1 MIAFIIKLFW
11 TRVVEVCVPSVVLQS
26 QLETISGY
34 KTDQIRIWPNYRHR
48 FFICDFLNYSV
59 GVKKYIMSSDW
70 RQRSGKWTGR
80 WRLQHNWGWPGRT
93 AMSLQPS
100 MATPSC
106 TTFRVRLCRFGW
118 LILCQ
123 QQQTVPSPKVKQP
136 RKTAWHLKIS
146 RTLKLGKCLG

>member
-80 WRLQHNWGWPGRT
+80 WRLQHNRGWPGRT